1 MLMYEDDVEHWHN
14 NNKQLNDG
22 EFVGDA
28 RHKQGAWDRK
38 LVHFSDVESVMLIS
52 SSRIVW

>member
-1 MLMYEDDVEHWHN
+1 MYEEDVEHWHHN
-14 NNKQLNDG
+14 NTQLNYG

-28 RHKQGAWDRK
+28 GYKQGSWDRK

-52 SSRIVW
+52 TSGIV